1 MSSTVLRVARLRTY
15 FHSADGLVRAVD
27 DVSFDLQEGE
37 TLGIVGESGCGKS
50 VTCLSIMRLID
61 PPGKIEPESSILL
74 RGRELTELPES
85 DMRHIRGDQIAMVFQ
100 EPTTSLNPVW
110 SIGDQ
115 VAESVRIHRGAS
127 ANEARERAIEMLG
140 LVGIPSPKQ
149 RVDDYPH
156 EFSGGMRQRVMI
168 AMALACQPD
177 VLIADEPT
185 TALDVTIQAEILEL
199 LTDLQ
204 QRLGMSMIFVSH
216 DLGVVAQIAHKVI
229 VMYGGQIVE
238 SGPTGTIFQR
248 PRHPYSEGLLRAIPR
263 VTRKVPRLATI
274 PGEVPNPKS
283 WPPGCRFHP
292 RCPYA
297 WTRCQ
302 EHTPP
307 LIGGGHTSRCWLEDE
322 PERRAPERAAM
333 ERP

>member
-61 PPGKIEPESSILL
+61 APGKIEPESSIVL
-74 RGRELTELPES
+74 RGRELTELPEPEIR
-85 DMRHIRGDQIAMVFQ
+85 DIRGNQIAMVFQ

-110 SIGDQ
+110 PIGDQ
-115 VAESVRIHRGAS
+115 VAESVRTHRGAS
-127 ANEARERAIEMLG
+127 AAEARERAIEMLG

-156 EFSGGMRQRVMI
+156 ELSGGMRQRVMI
-168 AMALACQPD
+168 AMALACEPD

-302 EHTPP
+302 EQTPP
-307 LIGGGHTSRCWLEDE
+307 LIGAGHTSRCWLEDE
-322 PERRAPERAAM
+322 PERRVPGRAAV
-333 ERP
+333 EWP